1 MKCYYSTVKKNE
13 FLTQENN
20 TYYTILFIQILKQE
34 KLIYGL
40 KNS

>member
-1 MKCYYSTVKKNE
+1 MKCYYSAVKKNE

-20 TYYTILFIQILKQE
+20 IYYTILFIQILKQA
-34 KLIYGL
+34 KRIYGL